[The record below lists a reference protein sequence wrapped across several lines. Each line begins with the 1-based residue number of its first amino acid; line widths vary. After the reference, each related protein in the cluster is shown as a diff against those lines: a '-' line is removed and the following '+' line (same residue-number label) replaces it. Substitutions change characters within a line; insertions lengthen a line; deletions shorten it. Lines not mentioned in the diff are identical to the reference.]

1 MKARLSGLL
10 GAALLAAALL
20 LAPGEARA
28 LIECGPAGAN
38 TLTCSGATYNDGIY
52 YPNSAKLGGSNPTVN
67 IPGRSAGSTTITLG
81 SQAAGIHV
89 ESQATHGF
97 TVNVGGSTGGTAHVV
112 NIVQGTNSVSG
123 IERNNGVYLRQL
135 SNNRTTTLDVR
146 SGVTIGS
153 SATPIKQNGIYV
165 DLRPTASSLGVG
177 ATAGT
182 ITNAATIHA
191 ARQGIRVRRE
201 TGGTN
206 AATTIT
212 NTGAIHSGVGNAT
225 ATGAY
230 FDRPHGIYHLQ
241 GGTQMTG
248 SVVVANS
255 GDITLGGAYTG
266 ILLNKWGAGV
276 MSLDNSGDIAA
287 VAGQT
292 ARQGIQFNYN
302 YWNNRSAAAVT
313 LTNSGDI
320 TASEFGIRLK
330 KLSGGDVALT
340 NSGDVTATGD
350 AATNEGHAIY
360 LADNFI
366 VGEGRTYAQS
376 GHGVAAGD
384 VTIVNRGAL
393 RSKNHALYVFRPAST
408 ANGDDFE
415 LTNSGDVVSEDGDG
429 IRLDW
434 GAEGDVTFANGG
446 TSTTSGNVSGRWRG
460 IYVGKA
466 ARIDFDQTA
475 GTITSG
481 RTGVTL
487 QVTRESAMGDTRSA
501 DSDGNHV
508 PAIDVAW
515 TGGNVARGTATD
527 DQGRFRAATAAQV
540 LAFDRESAAVKAV
553 EGTLHYG
560 GAAGIEAHALSW
572 RDVAAQAA
580 KGDDPGEI
588 ANNAAQMNLLST
600 THADSRRAAILAQFR
615 AALGNDE
622 IAVAAPILTAIGTT
636 ATTAASQLTDT
647 QIVTYLST
655 DNGATR
661 TLLRNV
667 LAQGLSDDEKAILR
681 AVATNDGVDAALTA
695 AGFSDDASDDSDYW
709 SLVKALLDRHN
720 LDDIRVSMTAGSI
733 ASRGDGIRAYYATPH
748 ADNGGIDVTIGAGV
762 SVTAAKA
769 GVYVA
774 NAGGDVTV
782 SNSGTVTGG
791 TYGIYAVNADAIE
804 VTVAAGASVTGGAA
818 GVYVANAGEGLMLA
832 RKYTPGYAPDD
843 TADELVA
850 VTHGEGADAVPLLD
864 QLVRVHGMV
873 TGGTDAAVHLDGGG
887 AVIVEEGGKAHA
899 GSSGVAIKVNDPGPA
914 LAHINGEVKGGAG
927 GDAAVHLTGGGS
939 VVVGLNGRVQAN
951 GADHAIRGGGDAA
964 TMVALTLATDRIIT
978 YQEDATE
985 AKNAR
990 VEGSI
995 PGVEAVR
1002 FREHRDGV
1010 FTGYRTPLMVTD
1022 DGMLD
1027 TSGLDPRPCPSDAP
1041 VRGADGVCG
1050 TGDGSEDGGS
1060 GDPMGPGA
1068 GPGTDPGTDPGTGP
1082 GTGDPGTDPGT
1093 GPGDP
1098 GTGPGT
1104 DPGTGGPGVPM
1115 PTFSCEDV
1123 EKDGDRRCRLY
1134 EALPS
1139 MLLAMNRPPSYADR
1153 MAAARDGNGAWARV
1167 EASRGKWRAKKATT
1181 AEGLAYDHS
1190 RGAGQAGVDFIA
1202 GESVRGGVSAH
1213 AVGGSAE
1220 MSGVGEVDLKGWGA
1234 GVSATWLDGGLYV
1247 DAQAAVTVYDVDVK
1261 SHRHGRMS
1269 TESVH
1274 GAGYALGVDVGARM
1288 PVGETMFVT
1297 PRAGVAWSRVDLAD
1311 FTDMER
1317 GTDRPDLRA
1326 RVSVADVDSV
1336 KGRVGVTLEAEAGPG
1351 RLFGSLDVE
1360 RELSDETEVS
1370 VGGSALKTEVRPT
1383 AARLGIGGVFDV
1395 GENVRL
1401 KATAGYRT
1409 SGSSATSA
1417 YDGALELQV
1426 QF

>member
-1 MKARLSGLL
+1 MKARLLEAAGGKPAMPVSGLL

-28 LIECGPAGAN
+28 LIECGPAGSN
-38 TLTCSGATYNDGIY
+38 TLTCSNAAYNDGIY
-52 YPNSAKLGGSNPTVN
+52 YPDSAKLAGSNPTVN
-67 IPGRSAGSTTITLG
+67 IPGRSAGSTTITAG
-81 SQAAGIHV
+81 SSQAVGIHV

-112 NIVQGTNSVSG
+112 NIVQGTNTNTDAN
-123 IERNNGVYLRQL
+123 RNNGVYLRQQ
-135 SNNRTTTLDVR
+135 SNHRTTTLDVR

-153 SATPIKQNGIYV
+153 STTPMKQNGIYV
-165 DLRPTASSLGVG
+165 DLRPTAASLGVG

-182 ITNAATIHA
+182 ITSAATIHA

-212 NTGAIHSGVGNAT
+212 NTGAIFSGVGNAA
-225 ATGAY
+225 ATGSY
-230 FDRPHGIYHLQ
+230 VDRPHGIYHLQ

-248 SVVVANS
+248 SVVVVNS

-302 YWNNRSAAAVT
+302 YWNNRSTAAVT

-340 NSGDVTATGD
+340 NRGAITVTGD

-360 LADNFI
+360 LVDNFI
-366 VGEGRTYAQS
+366 VGDGRTYAQS

-384 VTIVNRGAL
+384 VTIVNEGAL

-408 ANGDDFE
+408 ANGDDLE

-446 TSTTSGNVSGRWRG
+446 TSTTSANVSGRWHG

-501 DSDGNHV
+501 DGDGNHV

-540 LAFDRESAAVKAV
+540 LAFDRESAAGKAV

-695 AGFSDDASDDSDYW
+695 AGFSDDASDPNDYW

-733 ASRGDGIRAYYATPH
+733 DSRGDGIRAYYATPN
-748 ADNGGIDVTIGAGV
+748 DNNGGISVTIGAGV
-762 SVTAAKA
+762 TVTGAKA
-769 GVYVA
+769 GVH
-774 NAGGDVTV
+774 
-782 SNSGTVTGG
+782 
-791 TYGIYAVNADAIE
+791 
-804 VTVAAGASVTGGAA
+804 
-818 GVYVANAGEGLMLA
+818 VANAGEGLRI
-832 RKYTPGYAPDD
+832 RKRYAPKAIRELAGNAAAGEDD
-843 TADELVA
+843 LIAIGSLNA
-850 VTHGEGADAVPLLD
+850 AGDAIETPWLN
-864 QLVRVHGMV
+864 QLVEVAGTV
-873 TGGTDAAVHLDGGG
+873 TGGTDAAVHLSGGG
-887 AVIVEEGGKAHA
+887 AVLVLEGGEVLA
-899 GSSGVAIKVNDPGPA
+899 GSSGVGILVNDPGPA
-914 LAHINGEVKGGAG
+914 LVHVGGEVKGGAG

-939 VVVGLNGRVQAN
+939 VIVGPNGKVQAN

-964 TMVALTLATDRIIT
+964 TTLTLATDRVIT
-978 YQEDATE
+978 YQEDAAE

-1022 DGMLD
+1022 DGMLN
-1027 TSGLDPRPCPSDAP
+1027 TGELPPRPCPPDAP

-1050 TGDGSEDGGS
+1050 TGDGGS
-1060 GDPMGPGA
+1060 GDPM

-1082 GTGDPGTDPGT
+1082 GTGPGTDPGT

-1104 DPGTGGPGVPM
+1104 DPGTGGPGAPT

-1139 MLLAMNRPPSYADR
+1139 MLLAMNRLPTWAER
-1153 MAAARDGNGAWARV
+1153 MSAARDAHGGWAQVAAARG
-1167 EASRGKWRAKKATT
+1167 EWRAKKATSP
-1181 AEGLAYDHS
+1181 GRLAYDHRRS
-1190 RGAGQAGVDFIA
+1190 VGRAGVDLLA
-1202 GESVRGGVSAH
+1202 GENGRLGASVHGLRGK
-1213 AVGGSAE
+1213 AE
-1220 MSGVGEVDLKGWGA
+1220 MAGVGEVELDGVGA
-1234 GVSATWLDGGLYV
+1234 GLSAAWLAGRFYAE
-1247 DAQAAVTVYDVDVK
+1247 AQAQMTSYDVDVK
-1261 SHRHGRMS
+1261 SHTHGKMS
-1269 TESVH
+1269 KKNVH
-1274 GAGYALGVDVGARM
+1274 GAGYALGVEVGGRL
-1288 PVGETMFVT
+1288 PVGGASVT
-1297 PRAGVAWSRVDLAD
+1297 PRAGVAWSRVELAA

-1317 GTDRPDLRA
+1317 AGGPW
-1326 RVSVADVDSV
+1326 RVRVPMEDASGVT
-1336 KGRVGVTLEAEAGPG
+1336 GRLGATLEAAAGSSG

-1360 RELSDETEVS
+1360 QGFSDETTVR
-1370 VGGSALKTEVRPT
+1370 VGREALRTE
-1383 AARLGIGGVFDV
+1383 ARATSLRLEAGGTFAL
-1395 GENVRL
+1395 GENVLARV
-1401 KATAGYRT
+1401 AASWRT
-1409 SGSSATSA
+1409 SGGGTSE
-1417 YDGALELQV
+1417 YGGSLGVQV